1 MKRLYHT
8 INHKIILWKIWFRK
22 LIQPEFWP
30 SWIFYSPLVPYIF
43 FLTIRYKGLGTICA
57 ANPGIPLGGLVG
69 ESKEQIFNNLNS
81 KHSLK
86 FLKLFREE
94 NRFDLI
100 YKIILKNKFKFPYI
114 LKPDSGQRGCGIKLV
129 KNKKEVF
136 EYWNNTN
143 VDLIVQE
150 YDPGPKE
157 AGIFYYRFPYETHGK
172 ILSITKKTFPILEGN
187 GIDTLGNL
195 IIRHPRFQFQW
206 KIFQERFFKEWDTIL
221 SKGEI
226 KRLAEAGN
234 HCQGTLFT
242 DGSYLITE
250 ELSKKIDNISKTFSG
265 FFFGRYDIRYKSDKQ
280 LKQGKK
286 FSIVELNGITSESTN
301 LYDPDFSIWK
311 MYKILFNQWSLLFRI
326 GFENNNLGVPKAS
339 LVEISKAIF
348 FFYGGNRKVNIRSD

>member
-1 MKRLYHT
+1 MALLDFLFSSCSLY
-8 INHKIILWKIWFRK
+8 ILFNN
-22 LIQPEFWP
+22 
-30 SWIFYSPLVPYIF
+30 PLQR
-43 FLTIRYKGLGTICA
+43 TRTICA

-206 KIFQERFFKEWDTIL
+206 KIFQERF
-221 SKGEI
+221 
-226 KRLAEAGN
+226 
-234 HCQGTLFT
+234 
-242 DGSYLITE
+242 
-250 ELSKKIDNISKTFSG
+250 
-265 FFFGRYDIRYKSDKQ
+265 
-280 LKQGKK
+280 LK
-286 FSIVELNGITSESTN
+286 NGIRS
-301 LYDPDFSIWK
+301 F
-311 MYKILFNQWSLLFRI
+311 
-326 GFENNNLGVPKAS
+326 PKA
-339 LVEISKAIF
+339 K
-348 FFYGGNRKVNIRSD
+348 

>member
-250 ELSKKIDNISKTFSG
+250 ELSKK
-265 FFFGRYDIRYKSDKQ
+265 
-280 LKQGKK
+280 
-286 FSIVELNGITSESTN
+286 
-301 LYDPDFSIWK
+301 
-311 MYKILFNQWSLLFRI
+311 
-326 GFENNNLGVPKAS
+326 
-339 LVEISKAIF
+339 
-348 FFYGGNRKVNIRSD
+348 